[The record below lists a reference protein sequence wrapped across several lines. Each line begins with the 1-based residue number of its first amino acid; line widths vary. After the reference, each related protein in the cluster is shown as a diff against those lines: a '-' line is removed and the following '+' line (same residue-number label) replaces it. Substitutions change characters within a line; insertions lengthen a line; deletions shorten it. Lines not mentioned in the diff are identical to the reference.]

1 LAFAAVGTL
10 LALLPGHTKQSMFK
24 DVFYRNLQ
32 RKTLEKMM
40 KNIALLVFF
49 VRSSTLSTRA
59 KISFSFVPSKSSV
72 FFFLTAAE
80 LLIEGHSLM

>member
-1 LAFAAVGTL
+1 
-10 LALLPGHTKQSMFK
+10 MFK

-49 VRSSTLSTRA
+49 VRSSIISTRA
-59 KISFSFVPSKSSV
+59 KISFSFGPSKFSV
-72 FFFLTAAE
+72 FFLTAAE
-80 LLIEGHSLM
+80 LLIAGHSLM